1 MVRLPL
7 ILVSKEPADAPVIL
21 GTTGADQEYKVPAGT
36 TPFVVGTGTI
46 TKEVPEQIVV
56 ERAVIAAAG

>member
-1 MVRLPL
+1 M
-7 ILVSKEPADAPVIL
+7 ILVSKEPADAPEIL
-21 GTTGADQEYKVPAGT
+21 GTTGADQEYNVPAGT
-36 TPFVVGTGTI
+36 TPFAVGTGTT